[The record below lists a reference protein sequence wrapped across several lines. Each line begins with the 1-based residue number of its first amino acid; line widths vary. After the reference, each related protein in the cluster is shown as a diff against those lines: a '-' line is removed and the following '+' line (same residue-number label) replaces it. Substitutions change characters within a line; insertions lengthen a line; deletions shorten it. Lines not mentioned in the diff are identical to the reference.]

1 MGRLSQGFVTI
12 SRRGRTEP
20 TRKGT
25 GKVIVAKGGR
35 EFGHGISLNF
45 DKDLIVDASAR
56 DALEFCGSALR
67 DWFEEALT
75 SGKRFD
81 DGDLPRDK
89 SGWVGYDTGLL
100 SRNFQFRVEGND
112 KRAGVRV
119 WLLLPDARRA
129 FRVAQLR
136 KQGIVFTG
144 LSGKAADVYAQALAQ
159 YMSGVVHS

>member
-1 MGRLSQGFVTI
+1 M
-12 SRRGRTEP
+12 
-20 TRKGT
+20 
-25 GKVIVAKGGR
+25 AKGGR

-67 DWFEEALT
+67 DHFEESLGT
-75 SGKRFD
+75 GKRFD
-81 DGDLPRDK
+81 DGDLPRD
-89 SGWVGYDTGLL
+89 STDWLGYDTGE
-100 SRNFQFRVEGND
+100 SARNFVFLVQGND

-119 WLLLPDARRA
+119 WMRLTSARKA
-129 FRVAQLR
+129 FRFAQLR